1 MNISIT
7 RKVKLLELRHMQYFV
22 EVVKEKSMTK
32 AASNLF
38 ITQPTISNTIKLLE
52 SELEVVLF
60 NRYKNQIYLT
70 DAGET
75 FFFQCKEMLK
85 MYDNIPKEL
94 SNLLELKTGHLKIGI
109 PTIINIRTLIN
120 LISQFNEWY
129 PNVTFQLFENGSKKI
144 ENDIYYGDL
153 DMGITVLPT
162 NNKYFNTFSFLEE
175 KLKLVVHK
183 DHKLSKQSKINVKDL
198 KAQEFIL
205 FNSDF
210 YLNDKIKNICR
221 DYGFNPNIIFETTQW
236 SFIEEML
243 INNLGI
249 CILPEGI
256 LGLLD
261 ENLQAIDINE
271 NSMKWELA
279 VIWKKDIIVDSLT
292 KNWIKF
298 IQENFLINN

>member
-1 MNISIT
+1 
-7 RKVKLLELRHMQYFV
+7 MQYFV
-22 EVVKEKSMTK
+22 EVVNQKSMTK
-32 AASNLF
+32 AAAKLF
-38 ITQPTISNTIKLLE
+38 ITQPTISNTIRLLE
-52 SELEVVLF
+52 KELEVTLF

-70 DAGET
+70 DAGEA

-85 MYDNIPKEL
+85 MYENIPNEL
-94 SNLLELKTGHLKIGI
+94 SNLLELKSGHLKIGI
-109 PTIINIRTLIN
+109 PTIINIRRLIK
-120 LISQFNEWY
+120 LISQFHDSY

-144 ENDIYYGDL
+144 ENDIYYGDV

-162 NNKYFNTFSFLEE
+162 NHKIFSTFTFLEE

-183 DHKLSKQSKINVKDL
+183 DHPLSGKNMIDIEDL
-198 KAQEFIL
+198 EHQEFIL

-221 DYGFNPNIIFETTQW
+221 NYGFNPNIIFETTQW

-243 INNLGI
+243 INNMGI

-256 LGLLD
+256 LDLLD
-261 ENLQAIDINE
+261 EDLKAISINE
-271 NSMKWELA
+271 PSMKWELA
-279 VIWKKDIIVDSLT
+279 IIWRKDIIVDSLT

-298 IQENFLINN
+298 IQENYLLHH

>member
-1 MNISIT
+1 M
-7 RKVKLLELRHMQYFV
+7 ELRHMQYFV
-22 EVVKEKSMTK
+22 EVVKQKSMTK
-32 AASNLF
+32 AAAKLF
-38 ITQPTISNTIKLLE
+38 ITQPTISNTIRLLE
-52 SELEVVLF
+52 KELEVTLF

-70 DAGET
+70 DAGEA

-85 MYDNIPKEL
+85 MYENIPNEL
-94 SNLLELKTGHLKIGI
+94 SNLLELKSGHLKIGI
-109 PTIINIRTLIN
+109 PTIINIRRLIK
-120 LISQFNEWY
+120 LISQFHDSY

-162 NNKYFNTFSFLEE
+162 NHKIFSTFTFLEE

-183 DHKLSKQSKINVKDL
+183 DHPLSDKDTIDIEDL
-198 KAQEFIL
+198 EHQEFIL

-210 YLNDKIKNICR
+210 YLNDKIKNTCR
-221 DYGFNPNIIFETTQW
+221 NYGFNPNIIFETTQW

-243 INNLGI
+243 INNMGI

-256 LGLLD
+256 LDLLD
-261 ENLQAIDINE
+261 KDLKAININE
-271 NSMKWELA
+271 PSMKWELA
-279 VIWKKDIIVDSLT
+279 IIWRKDIIVDSLT

-298 IQENFLINN
+298 IQENYLLHH

>member
-1 MNISIT
+1 MI
-7 RKVKLLELRHMQYFV
+7 LLELRHMQYFV
-22 EVVKEKSMTK
+22 EVVKQKSMTK
-32 AASNLF
+32 AAAKLF
-38 ITQPTISNTIKLLE
+38 ITQPTISNTIRLLE
-52 SELEVVLF
+52 KELEVTLF

-70 DAGET
+70 DAGEA

-85 MYDNIPKEL
+85 MYENIPNEL
-94 SNLLELKTGHLKIGI
+94 SNLLELKSGHLKIGI
-109 PTIINIRTLIN
+109 PTIINIRRLIK
-120 LISQFNEWY
+120 LISQFHDSY

-162 NNKYFNTFSFLEE
+162 NHKIFSTFTFLEE

-183 DHKLSKQSKINVKDL
+183 DHPLSDKDTIDIEDL
-198 KAQEFIL
+198 EHQEFIL

-210 YLNDKIKNICR
+210 YLNDKIKNTCR
-221 DYGFNPNIIFETTQW
+221 NYGFNPNIIFETTQW

-243 INNLGI
+243 INNMGI

-256 LGLLD
+256 LDLLD
-261 ENLQAIDINE
+261 KYLKAISINE
-271 NSMKWELA
+271 PSMKWELA
-279 VIWKKDIIVDSLT
+279 IIWRKDIIVDSLT

-298 IQENFLINN
+298 IQENYLLHH